1 MLIRSMN
8 KVYNDPFTIKYPHLD
23 LHGET
28 YETMMY
34 PLVSF
39 IKDNY
44 LVGTKYVV
52 IIHGRHGNVLKKR
65 TLELLKSNEYVLEY
79 HIDGNNDG
87 QTIVEL
93 MPKK

>member
-1 MLIRSMN
+1 MN

-28 YETMMY
+28 YETMVY
-34 PLVSF
+34 PLTSF

-44 LVGTKYVV
+44 LMNNKFIVV
-52 IIHGRHGNVLKKR
+52 IHGRHGNVLKIR
-65 TLELLKSNEYVLEY
+65 TLELLKHNSYVKEF
-79 HIDGNNDG
+79 HVDGNNDG
-87 QTIVEL
+87 QTIIEL